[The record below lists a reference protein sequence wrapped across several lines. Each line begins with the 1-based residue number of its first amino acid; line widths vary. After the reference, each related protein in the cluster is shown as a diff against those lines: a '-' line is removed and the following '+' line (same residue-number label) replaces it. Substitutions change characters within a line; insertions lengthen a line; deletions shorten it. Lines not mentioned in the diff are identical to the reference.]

1 MKHGNEFECLCLG
14 RKSAKSLAVH
24 VRRDWNFVPPCNLDG
39 EFSFFKKKK
48 RKTHMKAQS
57 DRTNAQFLK

>member
-14 RKSAKSLAVH
+14 RKSTKSLAVH
-24 VRRDWNFVPPCNLDG
+24 VRRDWNFVPPCNLDP
-39 EFSFFKKKK
+39 FFLKK
-48 RKTHMKAQS
+48 KTHMKAQS